1 MPAVRPL
8 AGLPTDASHE
18 VVAPAP
24 SPATTTRPSLHPGST
39 SPPDRVDT
47 DTKPVWGFT
56 GSDRWLLTVSLAIMA
71 VLLSV
76 HMWRDHDRR
85 MQPVEI
91 VHPEGRYQF
100 QVAVNSATWVEWD
113 QLDGIGP
120 VLAKRIVADREE
132 HGPFQSPE
140 DLLRVK
146 GIGSKTLEKMRPFL
160 IVDDRA
166 AR

>member
-1 MPAVRPL
+1 
-8 AGLPTDASHE
+8 
-18 VVAPAP
+18 
-24 SPATTTRPSLHPGST
+24 
-39 SPPDRVDT
+39 
-47 DTKPVWGFT
+47 
-56 GSDRWLLTVSLAIMA
+56 
-71 VLLSV
+71 
-76 HMWRDHDRR
+76 